1 MKLTKPQSW
10 NFWYAESSLTALLIF
25 TLVYLFVVCAFGA
38 LSFGGFVGRL
48 SFSLIIVAGVL
59 TTFRQRLL
67 RFLGIVLAVANLT
80 LTWMEY
86 IHRAWSLT
94 FLSAILGMLFLV
106 LLLAVLIVQVF
117 QAGTVTG
124 HRIRGAILVYLLMGG
139 MWGFFYY
146 AVALTIP
153 HAFNWPEGLVTGDLQ
168 KVQQALTY
176 FSFITLTTTG
186 FGDVTP
192 AIPLTR
198 SLAMFEALA
207 SGTDQLVRDGCR
219 HGRRTLHLCSRHSPG
234 FPARC
239 AGRSPAPDSAQ
250 YRCHPDDPGL

>member
-38 LSFGGFVGRL
+38 FSFGGFVGRL

-59 TTFRQRLL
+59 TTFRQRLV

-80 LTWMEY
+80 LTWMEF

-94 FLSAILGMLFLV
+94 FLSALLGMLFLV

-139 MWGFFYY
+139 MWSFFYY

-153 HAFNWPEGLVTGDLQ
+153 HAFNWPEGMVTGDLQ
-168 KVQQALTY
+168 EVQQALTY

-207 SGTDQLVRDGCR
+207 GQLYLVV
-219 HGRRTLHLCSRHSPG
+219 TLTRLVSLSVVYPN
-234 FPARC
+234 FPHK
-239 AGRSPAPDSAQ
+239 PN
-250 YRCHPDDPGL
+250 

>member
-25 TLVYLFVVCAFGA
+25 TLVYLFVLCVFGA

-94 FLSAILGMLFLV
+94 FLSALLGMLFLV
-106 LLLAVLIVQVF
+106 LLLAILIVQVF

-124 HRIRGAILVYLLMGG
+124 HRIRGAIL
-139 MWGFFYY
+139 
-146 AVALTIP
+146 
-153 HAFNWPEGLVTGDLQ
+153 GLPVNG
-168 KVQQALTY
+168 
-176 FSFITLTTTG
+176 
-186 FGDVTP
+186 GDVE
-192 AIPLTR
+192 LF
-198 SLAMFEALA
+198 L
-207 SGTDQLVRDGCR
+207 
-219 HGRRTLHLCSRHSPG
+219 LCCGLDHP
-234 FPARC
+234 PC
-239 AGRSPAPDSAQ
+239 LQMAGRYGHRRFAGGPAGSDVFQFHYSN
-250 YRCHPDDPGL
+250 YHRVRRCHSGHLLDSFPGYVRGTGGATLPGRHPDPVGVSIGCLPKLTP